1 MPSPDSK
8 SVKSRCVPS
17 HCLGTTLSWLLTAA
31 LFSPAGRTATAQPP
45 RESAVVAAE
54 VVQEQVSAG
63 QSFVGTVR
71 PLKRVTI
78 GSAVDGRVVEFPIEV
93 GQRVEEGG
101 TLAQLLTDTISL
113 EVQAAEAELEL
124 REQELAELTHGSR
137 PEEIEQ
143 TRARMEAAAAS
154 RGYLAKRRARVEKL
168 YSDNATSEDLLQEA
182 VSQSLAADETYLD
195 AKAAW
200 DLAVAGPRDEKK
212 AQAQARHDLQRA
224 VVDRLKDQLQK
235 HTVITRFSGYVSQ
248 EFTEIG
254 AWVAKGEPVAEILEL
269 DQVEIEAFVLDSH
282 VAHVD
287 VGEEVTVTI
296 PALAGK
302 VFRGPVVAVVPQA
315 DERTRTFPVRVQV
328 ANEIRDG
335 QPMIKAGMLA
345 RVILATGPAQDATL
359 VPKDALVLGGPVPMV
374 FVVAPDEKDPDQ
386 KTARPVPVEIG
397 VASGGR
403 IQVLP
408 SAAAQGAVVKPGDQ
422 VVVLGNERLRP
433 GQPVKVTR
441 VVTAEVPHNDTT
453 EP

>member
-1 MPSPDSK
+1 LLLAG
-8 SVKSRCVPS
+8 VL
-17 HCLGTTLSWLLTAA
+17 LG
-31 LFSPAGRTATAQPP
+31 PAGRSATAQPP

-54 VVQEQVSAG
+54 VTREQVSAG

-71 PLKRVTI
+71 PLKRVTV
-78 GSAVDGRVVEFPIEV
+78 GSAVDGRVVEYPIKL

-113 EVQAAEAELEL
+113 EVQASEAELTL

-143 TRARMEAAAAS
+143 ARARMEAAAAA
-154 RGYLAKRRARVEKL
+154 RDYLGKRRTRVEKL
-168 YSDNATSEDLLQEA
+168 YADNATSEDLLQEA

-287 VGEEVTVTI
+287 LGEEVTVTI

-315 DERTRTFPVRVQV
+315 NETTRTFPVRVQV

-335 QPMIKAGMLA
+335 QPLIKAGMLA
-345 RVILATGPAQDATL
+345 RVILATGPAQEATL

-374 FVVAPDEKDPDQ
+374 FVVSPDEKDPDQ

-433 GQPVKVTR
+433 GQPVKVTQL
-441 VVTAEVPHNDTT
+441 VTAESPQNDTS